1 MKISTKLLLL
11 FTFICLSFSG
21 SGAVE
26 LSLYDALKIGVE
38 NSSRGAIISGDLE
51 VAKQQYHAEKINF
64 YLPEISIEGNVPVYN
79 VTESFGN
86 VYGQNDQV
94 FFRRTN
100 LNYNANLSLN
110 QSLIT
115 GGEFLVKGQL
125 VNNKTERPQ
134 TTFDGGLE
142 DVTQKDRQGV
152 FDFSLTQPLLKP
164 SEPKNRLH
172 NKEDD
177 LEIARI
183 SKVDE
188 TTKLKDEIIEAYFGK
203 LVADLKVEIA
213 ESKVESGQLKKNIDS
228 LKLVDE
234 VLSEEQYL
242 ETSSAYLDAELESFD
257 AVNEYKTKTRELAI
271 LLDFE
276 ATDEITAS
284 TPVVSDHISDQQK
297 ERFINGWENSN
308 AIKKANLEYR
318 KAERSANYAAG
329 GHGLTGMLTANYT
342 VGRGKY
348 EDNYRD
354 EDNNTDSWGLQV
366 NFSLPLWD
374 GGSKGAELKAAR
386 LSAQKSEME
395 LERAKKTQKAEI
407 INLINQLDICYRKID
422 VLNKQIELAKNKL
435 DIADYRYNDGQIS
448 RVEYLESKVS
458 YLEAKNKYLDE
469 LKEYFKNRVQL
480 EGHYSL

>member
-1 MKISTKLLLL
+1 MRINLKILISCGLILT
-11 FTFICLSFSG
+11 SSAM
-21 SGAVE
+21 AVE
-26 LSLYDALKIGVE
+26 LTLQEALKIGLE

-51 VAKQQYHAEKINF
+51 VARQQYHAEKVNF

-86 VYGQNDQV
+86 VYGQNDPV

-100 LNYNANLSLN
+100 VNYNADISLN

-115 GGEFLVKGQL
+115 GGEFLVRGQL
-125 VNNKTERPQ
+125 VSNKSELPR
-134 TTFDGGLE
+134 TTSEGGLIDITE
-142 DVTQKDRQGV
+142 KDRQGV

-172 NKEDD
+172 NKQDD

-183 SKVDE
+183 TQVEES
-188 TTKLKDEIIEAYFGK
+188 TQLKDEIIEAYFGK
-203 LVADLKVEIA
+203 LVAELQVDIANSNVEA
-213 ESKVESGQLKKNIDS
+213 ELLKKNIDS
-228 LKLVDE
+228 IKFAEE
-234 VLSEEQYL
+234 VISEEDYL
-242 ETSSAYLDAELESFD
+242 ETSSAYLDAQLESFD
-257 AVNEYKTKTRELAI
+257 AENELKTKTRDLAI
-271 LLDFE
+271 LLDYE
-276 ATDEITAS
+276 ATDEVTTS
-284 TPVVSDHISDQQK
+284 TPVVTSHINEQQK

-308 AIKKANLEYR
+308 AIKKASLEYK
-318 KAERSANYAAG
+318 KADRSANFSAG
-329 GHGLTGMLTANYT
+329 SHGLTGMLTANYK

-348 EDNYRD
+348 EDDFRD
-354 EDNNTDSWGLQV
+354 EDNNTDSWGVKV

-374 GGSKGAELKAAR
+374 GGSKGAEIKAAR
-386 LSAQKSEME
+386 LSAQKSQME

-448 RVEYLESKVS
+448 KIEYLESKVF

-469 LKEYFKNRVQL
+469 LKEYFKNKVQL
-480 EGHYSL
+480 EGHYSI

>member
-1 MKISTKLLLL
+1 MKILTKIL
-11 FTFICLSFSG
+11 FLSVFLCQLADNVK
-21 SGAVE
+21 AVD
-26 LSLYDALKIGVE
+26 LTLYDALKIGIE

-51 VAKQQYHAEKINF
+51 VARQQYHAEKVNF
-64 YLPEISIEGNVPVYN
+64 YLPEIAIEGNVPVYN

-94 FFRRTN
+94 FFRQTRI
-100 LNYNANLSLN
+100 NYNADISLN

-115 GGEFLVKGQL
+115 GGEFLVRGQL
-125 VNNKTERPQ
+125 VSNKSERPR
-134 TTFDGGLE
+134 TTIDGGLE
-142 DVTQKDRQGV
+142 DITQKDRQGV

-183 SKVDE
+183 NQVE
-188 TTKLKDEIIEAYFGK
+188 EITKLKDEIIEAYFGK

-213 ESKVESGQLKKNIDS
+213 ESKVEAERLKKNIDS
-228 LKLVDE
+228 MKFSDE
-234 VLSEEQYL
+234 VIAEDAYL

-257 AVNEYKTKTRELAI
+257 AVNEYKTKTRELAL

-276 ATDEITAS
+276 ATDEVTTSVPIVAN
-284 TPVVSDHISDQQK
+284 HINEQQK
-297 ERFINGWENSN
+297 ERFINGWEDSN
-308 AIKKANLEYR
+308 AIKKASIEFK
-318 KAERSANYAAG
+318 KAERSADYASSS
-329 GHGLTGMLTANYT
+329 HGLTGMLTANYT

-348 EDNYRD
+348 EDDYRN
-354 EDNNTDSWGLQV
+354 EDNNTDSWGMKV

-374 GGSKGAELKAAR
+374 GGSKGAEIKAAR
-386 LSAQKSEME
+386 LTAQKSQME
-395 LERAKKTQKAEI
+395 YERAKKTQKAEI

-422 VLNKQIELAKNKL
+422 ILNKQIELAQNKL
-435 DIADYRYNDGQIS
+435 NIADFRFNDEQIS
-448 RVEYLESKVS
+448 RIEFLESKIV
-458 YLEAKNKYLDE
+458 YLEVKNKYLDE
-469 LKEYFKNRVQL
+469 LKEYFKNKVQL